1 MKVRGGLAIY
11 HSSLYAGIGTSN
23 KTMVFGGRD
32 GTQEDKIYGGSGCS
46 SLSRGSY
53 NLFQNTEQ
61 EVFTSPQGTNTI
73 IVQYDFVSRPTIYKK
88 TWLGKRK
95 IWAYPGSGFM
105 ETVHF
110 GVEWLSEDEI
120 KVNYDDL
127 DDEYDEEFI
136 VAIP

>member
-1 MKVRGGLAIY
+1 MLVLEPATKPWYLGEGMEHKKIKYMAVAAVLLLAVFLCRG
-11 HSSLYAGIGTSN
+11 
-23 KTMVFGGRD
+23 
-32 GTQEDKIYGGSGCS
+32 C
-46 SLSRGSY
+46 Y